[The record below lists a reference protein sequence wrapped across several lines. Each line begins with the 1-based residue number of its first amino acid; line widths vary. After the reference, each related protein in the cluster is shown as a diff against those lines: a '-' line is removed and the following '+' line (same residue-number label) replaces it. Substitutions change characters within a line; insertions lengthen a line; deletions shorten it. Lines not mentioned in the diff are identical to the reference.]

1 MMTRDPDI
9 TALLQSLHDGDSVG
23 LGQVL
28 ALVYEQLH
36 RLASRYMRHE
46 RIDHTLRTTALVH
59 EACLRIF
66 SSEMSFE
73 NRVHLL
79 AVASTAMRRILVD
92 HARTVQRGKRGGGA
106 EKLSLEAVEN
116 EQALLLWT
124 DPAQIL
130 DLNEALEQLAL
141 QDARKARLMEMHYFG
156 GLTCDE
162 AAVALAVSVATV
174 NRDLKLARAWLR
186 QALNAPVSVAE

>member
-1 MMTRDPDI
+1 MTARNPEI

-36 RLASRYMRHE
+36 HLASRYMRHE
-46 RIDHTLRTTALVH
+46 RIDHTLRTTALVN

-66 SSEMSFE
+66 SSEITFE
-73 NRVHLL
+73 NRVYLL
-79 AVASTAMRRILVD
+79 AVAATAMRRILVD
-92 HARTVQRGKRGGGA
+92 HARTVRRGKRGGGA
-106 EKLSLEAVEN
+106 EKLSLEIVKN

-130 DLNEALEQLAL
+130 YLNEALDQLEL
-141 QDARKARLMEMHYFG
+141 QDARKARLMEMYYFG

-162 AAVALAVSVATV
+162 AAVALSVSVATV

-186 QALNAPVSVAE
+186 QSLDAPVSAAE